1 MNRPRIISLIAAGT
15 LSAIVAALAAGKPD
29 AKPAKNTMRVVTGEN
44 TVSVYT
50 GDSERLRYNYR
61 GVPFKPYV
69 RQFVSPKGLG
79 VLREAPHDHLHH
91 HALMFAV
98 AVDGV
103 DFWSEKKI
111 NGRQVH
117 RSFTDVRVDR
127 PDGELRA
134 GFTELLDWVAP
145 GGRGVLLTERRTIE
159 ARSRGDSGAS
169 VLTWRSRL
177 ALRPGKK
184 TATLTGAHYFG
195 LGMRFVQSMD
205 IGGRFDN
212 ATGKDGKVVR
222 GTEKLTP
229 AAWCAYFAK
238 ADGKAVT
245 VAMFDHPGNPRHP
258 AAWFTMTKP
267 FAYLSATMNLSKKP
281 LTLTAAKPLVLQYGL
296 AVWDGH
302 IQRDQIE
309 KAYQKWALTEQVSSR
324 TGEQ

>member
-1 MNRPRIISLIAAGT
+1 MNLRRIISLIAVVA
-15 LSAIVAALAAGKPD
+15 LPAIVVALEAGRPD
-29 AKPAKNTMRVVTGEN
+29 AKPARNTMRVVTGDN
-44 TVSVYT
+44 AVSVYT

-61 GVPFKPYV
+61 GVPFKPYL
-69 RQFVSPKGLG
+69 RQIVSPNG
-79 VLREAPHDHLHH
+79 VGILREAPSDHLHH

-103 DFWSEKKI
+103 NFWEERKS

-117 RSFTDVRVDR
+117 RSFTGVRDKR
-127 PDGELRA
+127 SGGGLRT

-145 GGRGVLLTERRTIE
+145 KPRGVLLTERRTIE
-159 ARSRGDSGAS
+159 MHGRDTAGAS
-169 VLTWRSRL
+169 MLTWRSRL
-177 ALRPGKK
+177 ALPPGKK
-184 TATLTGAHYFG
+184 TARLTGAHYFG
-195 LGMRFVQSMD
+195 LGMRFVPSMD
-205 IGGRFDN
+205 TGGRFDN

-229 AAWCAYFAK
+229 ATWCAYFAK

-258 AAWFTMTKP
+258 AAWFTMTRP

-281 LTLTAAKPLVLQYGL
+281 LTMSADKPLTLQYGL

-302 IQRDQIE
+302 VQRDRIE
-309 KAYQKWALTEQVSSR
+309 KAYKKWSTSPAGTAVIDKK
-324 TGEQ
+324 